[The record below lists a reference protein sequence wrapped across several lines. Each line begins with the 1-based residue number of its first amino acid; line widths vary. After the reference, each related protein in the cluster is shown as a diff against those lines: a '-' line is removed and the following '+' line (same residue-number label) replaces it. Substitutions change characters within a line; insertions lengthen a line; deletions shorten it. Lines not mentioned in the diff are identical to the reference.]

1 MTPRLALA
9 GSALRALATPAG
21 HVRAANVLLAL
32 AAATLVVAGWR
43 AVRLDPLPAAT
54 APAAVMA
61 ANGAIASR
69 GPRSAS
75 DQEELDNDPFR
86 IDRQLPEMESP
97 ADEAI
102 AVADV
107 AEPAIVPE
115 MIRLLGTV
123 VLPGARSFVIYQLPS
138 QVPRT
143 LRAGESIG
151 RLRLES
157 IVPGQAGF
165 RAADG
170 TRVTLQLPKPGG

>member
-1 MTPRLALA
+1 MTPRLAMA
-9 GSALRALATPAG
+9 GSTLRALATPAG

-32 AAATLVVAGWR
+32 AAAALVVTAWR
-43 AVRLDPLPAAT
+43 AVRLDPLPSAA
-54 APAAVMA
+54 APAVVA
-61 ANGAIASR
+61 AAGDAIASR
-69 GPRSAS
+69 APRTGE
-75 DQEELDNDPFR
+75 DEEIDNDPFR
-86 IDRQLPEMESP
+86 IDRQLPETEAP
-97 ADEAI
+97 ADEALT
-102 AVADV
+102 VAEV

-115 MIRLLGTV
+115 MVRLLGTV

-143 LRAGESIG
+143 LRVGESVG

-157 IVPGQAGF
+157 IEPGQAGF